1 MLPASGIVQAVAKHP
16 PITLRVPASLRYR
29 DVAVRSI
36 TAACHLIGNKNTDRS
51 AESID
56 LQRTFDGEFVSAFSE
71 IFNNIAI
78 HAYRG
83 SGEGEINL
91 TMTPSEDQLLV
102 EITDSGSTFDI
113 ESVPPPPDDDL
124 PEGGMGIH
132 IARACLDELFYKPGP
147 PNVWRLTKS
156 LPKTNS
162 QEE

>member
-1 MLPASGIVQAVAKHP
+1 MAKHP
-16 PITLRVPASLRYR
+16 SITLRVPASLRYR

-36 TAACHLIGNKNTDRS
+36 TAACHLIGSKATDRS
-51 AESID
+51 SDTLD

-78 HAYRG
+78 HAYGG
-83 SGEGEINL
+83 SDEGEISL
-91 TMTPSEDQLLV
+91 TMTPSADKLLV
-102 EITDSGSTFDI
+102 EITDTGSTFDI
-113 ESVPPPPDDDL
+113 DSVPPPPVDDL

-132 IARACLDELFYKPGP
+132 IARACLDELKYEPGP

-156 LPKTNS
+156 FPKNEE